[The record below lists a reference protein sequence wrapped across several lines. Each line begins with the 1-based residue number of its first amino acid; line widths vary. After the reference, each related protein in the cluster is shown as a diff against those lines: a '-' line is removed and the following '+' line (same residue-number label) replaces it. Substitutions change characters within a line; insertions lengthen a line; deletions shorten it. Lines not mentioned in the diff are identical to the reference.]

1 MKWRRLYSGG
11 PFHLLVG
18 CLIAFGVAFFTWT
31 MLFLDRERGALGP
44 KGGMAIAIVAFV
56 IVWESFLVWLFRLG
70 IFVGEEGIR
79 VRRFA
84 RTVTLGWP
92 EVRDIRLAPLK
103 PPSWMFWIPI
113 PLENQTIWIDRFDG
127 PPIQT
132 DVNNQSAEFL
142 GRRRAFE
149 QAVRVLRQEL
159 EKRRGNMGEE

>member
-1 MKWRRLYSGG
+1 
-11 PFHLLVG
+11 
-18 CLIAFGVAFFTWT
+18 
-31 MLFLDRERGALGP
+31 MLFLARTRAALGP
-44 KGGMAIAIVAFV
+44 KLGMAIAIVAFV

-103 PPSWMFWIPI
+103 PPSWMVWIPTI
-113 PLENQTIWIDRFDG
+113 GPENRSIWIDRFDG

-132 DVNNQSAEFL
+132 GVNNQSAEFL
-142 GRRRAFE
+142 GRRPAFE

-159 EKRRGNMGEE
+159 EKWRGNAGEE